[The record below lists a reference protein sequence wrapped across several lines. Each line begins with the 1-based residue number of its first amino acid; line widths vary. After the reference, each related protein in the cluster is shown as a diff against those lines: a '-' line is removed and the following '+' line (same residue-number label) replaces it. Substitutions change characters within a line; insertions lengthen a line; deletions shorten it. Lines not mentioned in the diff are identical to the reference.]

1 MYVCVCVYNSAKKK
15 RVRRVHRRT
24 VRTILIRKHQGL
36 FCLQITDQRS
46 DEILAV
52 ERRYNEIRRPVYLE
66 RNNLMREVPDLW
78 LQCLLQHQQISELVS
93 ERDTDILSFLEEVG
107 VASQGGRAYD
117 FLTS

>member
-1 MYVCVCVYNSAKKK
+1 M
-15 RVRRVHRRT
+15 RT
-24 VRTILIRKHQGL
+24 LLKGQHHGL
-36 FCLQITDQRS
+36 LCLQITDQRS

-107 VASQGGRAYD
+107 LVSQGGRAYD
-117 FLTS
+117 FLRS

>member
-1 MYVCVCVYNSAKKK
+1 MCVYNSAKKK
-15 RVRRVHRRT
+15 RVRHVHRRT
-24 VRTILIRKHQGL
+24 VRTLLIRKHQGL

-78 LQCLLQHQQISELVS
+78 LQCVLQHQQISELVS

-107 VASQGGRAYD
+107 VASQGGRAHD

>member
-1 MYVCVCVYNSAKKK
+1 VYNSAKEK
-15 RVRRVHRRT
+15 RPRHIHRRT
-24 VRTILIRKHQGL
+24 VRTPLKGKHEG
-36 FCLQITDQRS
+36 FFWLQITDQRS

-93 ERDTDILSFLEEVG
+93 ERDTDILSFLEEVEL
-107 VASQGGRAYD
+107 ASQGGRAYD
-117 FLTS
+117 FLRS

>member
-1 MYVCVCVYNSAKKK
+1 
-15 RVRRVHRRT
+15 
-24 VRTILIRKHQGL
+24 VRTPLKGKHEG
-36 FCLQITDQRS
+36 FFWLQITDQRS

-93 ERDTDILSFLEEVG
+93 ERDTDILSFLEEVEL
-107 VASQGGRAYD
+107 ASQGGRAYD
-117 FLTS
+117 FLRS